1 MVLMKKNKMVPS
13 YGIKR
18 GNFGFFKKKEQ
29 KGEVRL
35 FRQ

>member
-13 YGIKR
+13 YGIRR

>member
-18 GNFGFFKKKEQ
+18 GNFGFFKKKEL

>member
-1 MVLMKKNKMVPS
+1 MVLMKKNKMLLS
-13 YGIKR
+13 NGIKR

>member
-1 MVLMKKNKMVPS
+1 MVLMKKNKMLPS
-13 YGIKR
+13 NGIKR

-29 KGEVRL
+29 KREVRL

>member
-1 MVLMKKNKMVPS
+1 MVLVKKNKMLPS
-13 YGIKR
+13 NGIKR